1 MHIVYANFAKSPPIM
16 IYPLQRTFEAFEE
29 KFKESPQNALPQP
42 STSTTPTDGPSTSGG
57 SRSKRRH
64 AEPSTMVDF
73 VTSMPGKRYKKHQF
87 GNPSDSEE
95 QYGLH
100 DIW

>member
-1 MHIVYANFAKSPPIM
+1 M
-16 IYPLQRTFEAFEE
+16 IYHLQRTFETFEE

-42 STSTTPTDGPSTSGG
+42 STSNTPTDDPSTPGA

-64 AEPSTMVDF
+64 AEPSTMADF

-87 GNPSDSEE
+87 GNPSDSDE